1 MEMRQ
6 ILLVGLGTEGQKVR
20 QALADMEITILEA
33 DAGTM
38 ALTVGQIF
46 TQGESCCG
54 ETMSP
59 AVIMFRGF
67 DRDSLDPVLLAIR
80 QAGLSHQPLKAMV
93 TPTNWN
99 WRLGDLYSEL
109 QQEQQV
115 MGALM
120 KLKKLRDAMPMP
132 DIMDI
137 PAMKARMQA
146 EVLLKGG
153 EDATLE
159 AIEKAYGELKKF
171 M

>member
-1 MEMRQ
+1 MEKKQ
-6 ILLVGLGTEGQKVR
+6 ILLIGLGTEARKVS
-20 QALADMEITILEA
+20 QALAGTEIQVLEA
-33 DAGTM
+33 DTGIM
-38 ALTVGQIF
+38 GDTVGQIF
-46 TQGESCCG
+46 TQEPVCAG
-54 ETMSP
+54 ETLSP

-80 QAGLSHQPLKAMV
+80 NAGLTHQPLKAMV

-132 DIMDI
+132 DIMNI

-153 EDATLE
+153 EDATVE
-159 AIEKAYGELKKF
+159 AIEKAYRELEKF